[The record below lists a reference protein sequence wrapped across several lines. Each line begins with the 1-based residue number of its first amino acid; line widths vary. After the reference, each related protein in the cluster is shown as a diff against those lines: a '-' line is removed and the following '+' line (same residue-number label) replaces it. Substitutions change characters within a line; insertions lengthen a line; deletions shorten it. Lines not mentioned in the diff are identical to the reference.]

1 MSSNIGLYISTNMSQ
16 HLRLALR
23 HIALAAVCGL
33 VLLAVLSLYMQPQF
47 LRTLAD
53 QVWGCI

>member
-1 MSSNIGLYISTNMSQ
+1 MSS
-16 HLRLALR
+16 HLNPTVR
-23 HIALAAVCGL
+23 HIAVAVVCGV

-53 QVWGCI
+53 QLWGCF

>member
-1 MSSNIGLYISTNMSQ
+1 VSSNINLYIITNMS
-16 HLRLALR
+16 HHFRLALR

-53 QVWGCI
+53 QVWGCF

>member
-1 MSSNIGLYISTNMSQ
+1 MSNQ
-16 HLRLALR
+16 LRLTLR
-23 HIALAAVCGL
+23 HIAMALVCSL

-53 QVWGCI
+53 QVWGCF